1 MSEFGWTVNAP
12 PVGRAHYNRRM
23 TEREEARAILDALRQ
38 PPGTAP
44 VTLSEAY
51 LRAVERAEALP
62 ANRNGADK
70 TWVLRLVDDTL
81 RMRRTA
87 RRRR

>member
-1 MSEFGWTVNAP
+1 
-12 PVGRAHYNRRM
+12 M
-23 TEREEARAILDALRQ
+23 TESEEARAILDAAARWL
-38 PPGTAP
+38 PETSP
-44 VTLSEAY
+44 VTLSEEY
-51 LRAVERAEALP
+51 LRAVERVEALP
-62 ANRNGADK
+62 SNRNGADK

>member
-1 MSEFGWTVNAP
+1 
-12 PVGRAHYNRRM
+12 M
-23 TEREEARAILDALRQ
+23 TESEEARAILDAAARWR
-38 PPGTAP
+38 PETAP
-44 VTLSEAY
+44 VTLSEEY
-51 LRAVERAEALP
+51 LRAVERVEALP
-62 ANRNGADK
+62 SNRSGADK

>member
-1 MSEFGWTVNAP
+1 MP
-12 PVGRAHYNRRM
+12 AHYNRRM
-23 TEREEARAILDALRQ
+23 IESEEARAILDTVARQ
-38 PPGTAP
+38 RSETAP
-44 VTLSEAY
+44 VTLSEDY
-51 LRAVERAEALP
+51 LRAVERVEALP
-62 ANRNGADK
+62 SNRNGADK